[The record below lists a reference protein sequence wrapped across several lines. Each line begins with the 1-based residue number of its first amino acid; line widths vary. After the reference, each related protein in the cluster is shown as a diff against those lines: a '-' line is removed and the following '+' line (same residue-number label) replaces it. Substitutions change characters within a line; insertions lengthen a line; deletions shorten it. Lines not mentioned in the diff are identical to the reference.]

1 MPRPVMTLRW
11 SAPATSQPPRSFGSG
26 TTIPVPTRRMPR
38 KAFTGLRTGSEV
50 TDGSGRAGAM
60 VMELRRKISR
70 TLRAVTF
77 AATILLVASAQA
89 LAQNLPPPGAYQ
101 PIPNFTGVGAGL
113 QFREAINDR
122 FSGAQPIATT
132 LVPVTAAQLAAV
144 PAINGGLLYCSNCHG
159 NSSCS
164 SGGNGSVAFG
174 MGGDWNCNLANAGGL
189 NSVSNDTNVTGALS
203 SGGTVL
209 SLGWN
214 GILPGSRGGTG
225 CGAPV
230 TFSALPGSPV
240 TGTTCTITDAPSCVV
255 GTA

>member
-113 QFREAINDR
+113 QFREAINNR
-122 FSGAQPIATT
+122 FSGAQPIA
-132 LVPVTAAQLAAV
+132 PSIAS
-144 PAINGGLLYCSNCHG
+144 PAFANLPPEQDGMLLFCKDCRSATPCV
-159 NSSCS
+159 
-164 SGGNGSVAFG
+164 SGGGGAWALGTRGQWACASAALEAALNANGNKVS
-174 MGGDWNCNLANAGGL
+174 NLASA
-189 NSVSNDTNVTGALS
+189 
-203 SGGTVL
+203 TV
-209 SLGWN
+209 N
-214 GILPGSRGGTG
+214 G
-225 CGAPV
+225 
-230 TFSALPGSPV
+230 
-240 TGTTCTITDAPSCVV
+240 D
-255 GTA
+255 